1 MTSFVPKLKTLPH
14 AQRALWSEMRGLPP
28 EFVLYGGTAIA
39 FHLGHRESIDFD
51 FFGTRDFNPTNL
63 YRQLAFLKGA
73 QVLQQAKNTLTC
85 SVDRGDPVK
94 VSFFGLPGL
103 KRIEEPGV
111 ASDND
116 VKVASLIDLAGMK
129 AAVVQERAEAKDY
142 LDLDALMQHG
152 IGLATALAAAAAIYG
167 ESYNPQITLKAL
179 SYFDDGNLRALSQ
192 EVRQRLVDAVAE
204 VDLGKLPTLKRGT
217 SE

>member
-1 MTSFVPKLKTLPH
+1 MTSFIPKLQTLPH
-14 AQRALWSEMRGLPP
+14 VQRALWSEMRELPP

-39 FHLGHRESIDFD
+39 LHLGHRESIDFD
-51 FFGTRDFNPTNL
+51 FFGTQDFNPATL
-63 YRQLAFLKGA
+63 YRQLGFLKGA

-94 VSFFGLPGL
+94 VSFFGLPGI
-103 KRIEEPGV
+103 KRIEEPVV
-111 ASDND
+111 ASDNG
-116 VKVASLIDLAGMK
+116 VKVASLVDLAGMK

-152 IGLATALAAAAAIYG
+152 IGLATALAAAEAIYG
-167 ESYNPQITLKAL
+167 ETYNPQITLKAL

-192 EVRQRLVDAVAE
+192 EVRRRLVDAVDA
-204 VDLGKLPTLKRGT
+204 VDLGKLPTLKRGP
-217 SE
+217 SR